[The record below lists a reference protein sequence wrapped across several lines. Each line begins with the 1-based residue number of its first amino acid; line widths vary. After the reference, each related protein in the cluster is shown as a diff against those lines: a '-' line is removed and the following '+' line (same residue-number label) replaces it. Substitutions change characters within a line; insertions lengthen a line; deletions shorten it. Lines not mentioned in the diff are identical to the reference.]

1 MKILSLDQ
9 FKKIVDRFIDKN
21 EPDKKTPLVVC
32 LDNEDYSFKVIDDKP
47 YIEKVYAYKEEIKQN
62 RITTL
67 FNEKDLTKLPSLES
81 RVEEIS
87 LLNFK
92 VYDK

>member
-1 MKILSLDQ
+1 MKTFSLDQ

-21 EPDKKTPLVVC
+21 EPDKKTPLVIC
-32 LDNEDYSFKVIDDKP
+32 LDNEDYSFKVVEEKP

-67 FNEKDLTKLPSLES
+67 FDDKDLNKLPSLES

-92 VYDK
+92 VYEK